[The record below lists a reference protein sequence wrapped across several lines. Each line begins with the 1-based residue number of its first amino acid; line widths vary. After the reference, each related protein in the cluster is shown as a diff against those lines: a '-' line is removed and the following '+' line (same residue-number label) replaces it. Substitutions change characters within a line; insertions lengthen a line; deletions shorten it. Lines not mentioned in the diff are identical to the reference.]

1 MEPLLRAINISKN
14 FGSLSAV
21 QGVSFD
27 IRPGE
32 VIGLAGRSGS
42 GKSVLVMLLAG
53 LYPPSSGD
61 LYFDDRRLEW
71 PFRARQL
78 GIDVIHQRPELA
90 EELDVTDNVFL
101 GREIGWPKFGGW
113 LRLPNQ
119 RLMDRQVREIFARL
133 DVPLDSLKERVS
145 NLSSEERQ
153 LIAIARTL
161 VQPARLVIVDEPT
174 LLLSYPYQQK
184 ILALIQ
190 EWQRQNVAVIFSSN
204 NLDHIFAVTDRIL
217 TLREGHK
224 VADLRT
230 DETNQEEVL
239 AALVGTPEY
248 RSPPIWDFDSY
259 DLAREQAEKLRYY
272 QMLLEKDLAAQ
283 DTFDHHLMDQLA
295 QQVKALDYAN
305 QALQEAHRRLMS
317 EREEERKHL
326 ARELHDQVI
335 QDLLSINYQLEE
347 IETEQAKSKL
357 LKQDLADIR
366 RGMRN
371 LVEDLRQICGNLRPP
386 TIDSLGVG
394 AALQSFA
401 REWSERSGIA
411 IHVELDDNLGRMPET
426 IELSIFR
433 ILQES
438 LTNVSKHT
446 RATQVEVSLKHTSPR
461 TLMISILDNGR
472 GLPEDFDL
480 STLTA
485 QGHYGLVG
493 ISERV
498 ALLGGRLRL
507 QNHAKGGLLLQVEIP
522 HPRTAVR
529 EI

>member
-1 MEPLLRAINISKN
+1 MDPLLRAINLSKI
-14 FGSLSAV
+14 FGSLAALK
-21 QGVSFD
+21 GVSFD
-27 IRPGE
+27 LHPGE
-32 VIGLAGRSGS
+32 VVGLAGRSGS

-61 LYFDDRRLEW
+61 LYFDNQRLEW
-71 PFRARQL
+71 PFQASQL
-78 GIDVIHQRPELA
+78 GIAVIHQRPELA
-90 EELDVTDNVFL
+90 DELDVTGNVFL
-101 GREIGWPKFGGW
+101 GREIGWPAFGGW
-113 LRLPNQ
+113 LRMPN
-119 RLMDRQVREIFARL
+119 RRMMDRKVREIFDRL
-133 DVPLDSLKERVS
+133 DVPLESLGERVS

-184 ILALIQ
+184 ILTLIQ

-204 NLDHIFAVTDRIL
+204 NLEHIFAVTDRIL

-239 AALVGTPEY
+239 SVLVGTQEY
-248 RSPPIWDFDSY
+248 RTPPLWDFDSY
-259 DLAREQAEKLRYY
+259 DLAREQAEKMRYY

-283 DTFDHHLMDQLA
+283 DALDHHLMDQLA

-305 QALQEAHRRLMS
+305 QALQEAHRRLLS
-317 EREEERKHL
+317 EREQERKHL
-326 ARELHDQVI
+326 ARELHDQII
-335 QDLLSINYQLEE
+335 QDLLSINYQIEE
-347 IETEQAKSKL
+347 LETEQATSEY
-357 LKQDLADIR
+357 LKQELGEIRLA
-366 RGMRN
+366 MRS

-394 AALQSFA
+394 AALKSFA
-401 REWSERSGIA
+401 QEWSERSGIA
-411 IHVELDDNLGRMPET
+411 ISVELDDNLGRMPEA

-438 LTNVSKHT
+438 LTNVGKHT
-446 RATQVEVSLKHTSPR
+446 RATQVKVSLKHTSPR
-461 TLMISILDNGR
+461 TLMISIQDNGR
-472 GLPEDFDL
+472 GLPDDFDL
-480 STLTA
+480 GSLSA
-485 QGHYGLVG
+485 HGHYGLVG
-493 ISERV
+493 INERV

-507 QNHAKGGLLLQVEIP
+507 QNLADGGLLLQVEVT
-522 HPRTAVR
+522 HPRTSME